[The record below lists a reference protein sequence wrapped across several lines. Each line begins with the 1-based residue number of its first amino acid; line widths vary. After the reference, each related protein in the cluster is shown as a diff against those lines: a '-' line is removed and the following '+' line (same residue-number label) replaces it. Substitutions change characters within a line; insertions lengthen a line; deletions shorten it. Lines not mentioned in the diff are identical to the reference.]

1 MKYSIHLNVY
11 DGPLDLLCDMISK
24 QKIDI
29 KDISIIEITKQY
41 LAYIN
46 MLEAMD
52 LEVTSDFITMATKLL
67 EIKSKY
73 LLFSQRELDEEED
86 PRLELMEQ
94 LKEYKKYKKASEVL
108 KDSVDYLN
116 QPYYR
121 NREEIIIDDKVD
133 LNEISIESIK
143 SILPY
148 IFKVKNIE
156 EENET
161 KKDERLN
168 KIVRGKIIS
177 VEEKIEYIQNILTTA
192 DKISFNNIIKDN
204 TKDEVIATFL
214 SLLELIKSK
223 EIVVV
228 QENFF
233 EDIIIKKQLRWHE
246 DIQKGLMIIGD
257 RMLLIMF
264 AYGEPISVKEL
275 NYAINEELS
284 PKEIEYMLNLL
295 KDEYEEQNRGIQ
307 IIKLEDRY
315 QMCTNKDY
323 TPYIKKVLEP
333 KRKKTL
339 SQATLETLTIIAYKQ
354 PITKVEI
361 ENIRGVK
368 CDKVLQT
375 LLENSLIRE
384 AGRLNKIGKPI
395 IYKTTDE
402 FLKLL
407 NIEKLEDLP
416 PIEEF
421 EENIK
426 MK

>member
-228 QENFF
+228 QEILF
-233 EDIIIKKQLRWHE
+233 EDIIIKK
-246 DIQKGLMIIGD
+246 
-257 RMLLIMF
+257 
-264 AYGEPISVKEL
+264 
-275 NYAINEELS
+275 N
-284 PKEIEYMLNLL
+284 
-295 KDEYEEQNRGIQ
+295 
-307 IIKLEDRY
+307 
-315 QMCTNKDY
+315 
-323 TPYIKKVLEP
+323 
-333 KRKKTL
+333 
-339 SQATLETLTIIAYKQ
+339 
-354 PITKVEI
+354 
-361 ENIRGVK
+361 
-368 CDKVLQT
+368 
-375 LLENSLIRE
+375 LEN
-384 AGRLNKIGKPI
+384 
-395 IYKTTDE
+395 
-402 FLKLL
+402 
-407 NIEKLEDLP
+407 
-416 PIEEF
+416 
-421 EENIK
+421 
-426 MK
+426 

>member
-192 DKISFNNIIKDN
+192 DNIC
-204 TKDEVIATFL
+204 F
-214 SLLELIKSK
+214 
-223 EIVVV
+223 
-228 QENFF
+228 
-233 EDIIIKKQLRWHE
+233 
-246 DIQKGLMIIGD
+246 
-257 RMLLIMF
+257 
-264 AYGEPISVKEL
+264 
-275 NYAINEELS
+275 
-284 PKEIEYMLNLL
+284 
-295 KDEYEEQNRGIQ
+295 
-307 IIKLEDRY
+307 
-315 QMCTNKDY
+315 
-323 TPYIKKVLEP
+323 
-333 KRKKTL
+333 
-339 SQATLETLTIIAYKQ
+339 
-354 PITKVEI
+354 
-361 ENIRGVK
+361 
-368 CDKVLQT
+368 
-375 LLENSLIRE
+375 
-384 AGRLNKIGKPI
+384 NKII
-395 IYKTTDE
+395 
-402 FLKLL
+402 
-407 NIEKLEDLP
+407 
-416 PIEEF
+416 
-421 EENIK
+421 
-426 MK
+426 

>member
-156 EENET
+156 EENKT

-177 VEEKIEYIQNILTTA
+177 VEEKIEYKNRIFTEEMRKNHTILCPQMSP
-192 DKISFNNIIKDN
+192 IHF
-204 TKDEVIATFL
+204 
-214 SLLELIKSK
+214 
-223 EIVVV
+223 
-228 QENFF
+228 
-233 EDIIIKKQLRWHE
+233 DIFR
-246 DIQKGLMIIGD
+246 
-257 RMLLIMF
+257 
-264 AYGEPISVKEL
+264 
-275 NYAINEELS
+275 
-284 PKEIEYMLNLL
+284 
-295 KDEYEEQNRGIQ
+295 
-307 IIKLEDRY
+307 
-315 QMCTNKDY
+315 
-323 TPYIKKVLEP
+323 
-333 KRKKTL
+333 
-339 SQATLETLTIIAYKQ
+339 
-354 PITKVEI
+354 
-361 ENIRGVK
+361 
-368 CDKVLQT
+368 
-375 LLENSLIRE
+375 
-384 AGRLNKIGKPI
+384 RL
-395 IYKTTDE
+395 
-402 FLKLL
+402 
-407 NIEKLEDLP
+407 
-416 PIEEF
+416 
-421 EENIK
+421 
-426 MK
+426 

>member
-46 MLEAMD
+46 MLESMD

-73 LLFSQRELDEEED
+73 LLFSQRDLDEEED

-133 LNEISIESIK
+133 LNEISIDSIK

-214 SLLELIKSK
+214 SLLELIKAK

-233 EDIIIKKQLRWHE
+233 EDIIIKK
-246 DIQKGLMIIGD
+246 
-257 RMLLIMF
+257 
-264 AYGEPISVKEL
+264 
-275 NYAINEELS
+275 N
-284 PKEIEYMLNLL
+284 
-295 KDEYEEQNRGIQ
+295 
-307 IIKLEDRY
+307 
-315 QMCTNKDY
+315 
-323 TPYIKKVLEP
+323 
-333 KRKKTL
+333 
-339 SQATLETLTIIAYKQ
+339 
-354 PITKVEI
+354 
-361 ENIRGVK
+361 
-368 CDKVLQT
+368 
-375 LLENSLIRE
+375 LEN
-384 AGRLNKIGKPI
+384 
-395 IYKTTDE
+395 
-402 FLKLL
+402 
-407 NIEKLEDLP
+407 
-416 PIEEF
+416 
-421 EENIK
+421 
-426 MK
+426 

>member
-121 NREEIIIDDKVD
+121 NREEIIIDDKID

-233 EDIIIKKQLRWHE
+233 EDIIIKK
-246 DIQKGLMIIGD
+246 
-257 RMLLIMF
+257 
-264 AYGEPISVKEL
+264 
-275 NYAINEELS
+275 N
-284 PKEIEYMLNLL
+284 
-295 KDEYEEQNRGIQ
+295 
-307 IIKLEDRY
+307 
-315 QMCTNKDY
+315 
-323 TPYIKKVLEP
+323 
-333 KRKKTL
+333 
-339 SQATLETLTIIAYKQ
+339 
-354 PITKVEI
+354 
-361 ENIRGVK
+361 
-368 CDKVLQT
+368 
-375 LLENSLIRE
+375 LEN
-384 AGRLNKIGKPI
+384 
-395 IYKTTDE
+395 
-402 FLKLL
+402 
-407 NIEKLEDLP
+407 
-416 PIEEF
+416 
-421 EENIK
+421 
-426 MK
+426 

>member
-73 LLFSQRELDEEED
+73 LLFLQRELDEEED

-133 LNEISIESIK
+133 LNEIYIDSIK

-214 SLLELIKSK
+214 SLLELIKAK

-233 EDIIIKKQLRWHE
+233 EDIIIKK
-246 DIQKGLMIIGD
+246 
-257 RMLLIMF
+257 
-264 AYGEPISVKEL
+264 
-275 NYAINEELS
+275 N
-284 PKEIEYMLNLL
+284 
-295 KDEYEEQNRGIQ
+295 
-307 IIKLEDRY
+307 
-315 QMCTNKDY
+315 
-323 TPYIKKVLEP
+323 
-333 KRKKTL
+333 
-339 SQATLETLTIIAYKQ
+339 
-354 PITKVEI
+354 
-361 ENIRGVK
+361 
-368 CDKVLQT
+368 
-375 LLENSLIRE
+375 LEN
-384 AGRLNKIGKPI
+384 
-395 IYKTTDE
+395 
-402 FLKLL
+402 
-407 NIEKLEDLP
+407 
-416 PIEEF
+416 
-421 EENIK
+421 
-426 MK
+426 

>member
-94 LKEYKKYKKASEVL
+94 LKEYKKYKKASEGL

-233 EDIIIKKQLRWHE
+233 EDIIIKK
-246 DIQKGLMIIGD
+246 
-257 RMLLIMF
+257 
-264 AYGEPISVKEL
+264 
-275 NYAINEELS
+275 N
-284 PKEIEYMLNLL
+284 
-295 KDEYEEQNRGIQ
+295 
-307 IIKLEDRY
+307 
-315 QMCTNKDY
+315 
-323 TPYIKKVLEP
+323 
-333 KRKKTL
+333 
-339 SQATLETLTIIAYKQ
+339 
-354 PITKVEI
+354 
-361 ENIRGVK
+361 
-368 CDKVLQT
+368 
-375 LLENSLIRE
+375 LEN
-384 AGRLNKIGKPI
+384 
-395 IYKTTDE
+395 
-402 FLKLL
+402 
-407 NIEKLEDLP
+407 
-416 PIEEF
+416 
-421 EENIK
+421 
-426 MK
+426 

>member
-233 EDIIIKKQLRWHE
+233 EDIIIKK
-246 DIQKGLMIIGD
+246 
-257 RMLLIMF
+257 
-264 AYGEPISVKEL
+264 
-275 NYAINEELS
+275 N
-284 PKEIEYMLNLL
+284 
-295 KDEYEEQNRGIQ
+295 
-307 IIKLEDRY
+307 
-315 QMCTNKDY
+315 
-323 TPYIKKVLEP
+323 
-333 KRKKTL
+333 
-339 SQATLETLTIIAYKQ
+339 LET
-354 PITKVEI
+354 
-361 ENIRGVK
+361 
-368 CDKVLQT
+368 
-375 LLENSLIRE
+375 
-384 AGRLNKIGKPI
+384 
-395 IYKTTDE
+395 
-402 FLKLL
+402 
-407 NIEKLEDLP
+407 
-416 PIEEF
+416 
-421 EENIK
+421 
-426 MK
+426 

>member
-156 EENET
+156 EENKT

-223 EIVVV
+223 EIVVI

-233 EDIIIKKQLRWHE
+233 EDIIIKK
-246 DIQKGLMIIGD
+246 
-257 RMLLIMF
+257 
-264 AYGEPISVKEL
+264 
-275 NYAINEELS
+275 N
-284 PKEIEYMLNLL
+284 
-295 KDEYEEQNRGIQ
+295 
-307 IIKLEDRY
+307 
-315 QMCTNKDY
+315 
-323 TPYIKKVLEP
+323 
-333 KRKKTL
+333 
-339 SQATLETLTIIAYKQ
+339 
-354 PITKVEI
+354 
-361 ENIRGVK
+361 
-368 CDKVLQT
+368 
-375 LLENSLIRE
+375 LEN
-384 AGRLNKIGKPI
+384 
-395 IYKTTDE
+395 
-402 FLKLL
+402 
-407 NIEKLEDLP
+407 
-416 PIEEF
+416 
-421 EENIK
+421 
-426 MK
+426 

>member
-73 LLFSQRELDEEED
+73 LLFSQRDLDEEED

-148 IFKVKNIE
+148 IFKVKNVE
-156 EENET
+156 EET

-233 EDIIIKKQLRWHE
+233 EDIIIKK
-246 DIQKGLMIIGD
+246 
-257 RMLLIMF
+257 
-264 AYGEPISVKEL
+264 
-275 NYAINEELS
+275 N
-284 PKEIEYMLNLL
+284 
-295 KDEYEEQNRGIQ
+295 
-307 IIKLEDRY
+307 
-315 QMCTNKDY
+315 
-323 TPYIKKVLEP
+323 
-333 KRKKTL
+333 
-339 SQATLETLTIIAYKQ
+339 
-354 PITKVEI
+354 
-361 ENIRGVK
+361 
-368 CDKVLQT
+368 
-375 LLENSLIRE
+375 LEN
-384 AGRLNKIGKPI
+384 
-395 IYKTTDE
+395 
-402 FLKLL
+402 
-407 NIEKLEDLP
+407 
-416 PIEEF
+416 
-421 EENIK
+421 
-426 MK
+426 

>member
-148 IFKVKNIE
+148 IFNVKNVE

-177 VEEKIEYIQNILTTA
+177 VEEKIEYIQNILTTT
-192 DKISFNNIIKDN
+192 DKISFNNKIKDN

-233 EDIIIKKQLRWHE
+233 EDIIIKK
-246 DIQKGLMIIGD
+246 
-257 RMLLIMF
+257 
-264 AYGEPISVKEL
+264 
-275 NYAINEELS
+275 N
-284 PKEIEYMLNLL
+284 
-295 KDEYEEQNRGIQ
+295 
-307 IIKLEDRY
+307 
-315 QMCTNKDY
+315 
-323 TPYIKKVLEP
+323 
-333 KRKKTL
+333 
-339 SQATLETLTIIAYKQ
+339 
-354 PITKVEI
+354 
-361 ENIRGVK
+361 
-368 CDKVLQT
+368 
-375 LLENSLIRE
+375 LEN
-384 AGRLNKIGKPI
+384 
-395 IYKTTDE
+395 
-402 FLKLL
+402 
-407 NIEKLEDLP
+407 
-416 PIEEF
+416 
-421 EENIK
+421 
-426 MK
+426 

>member
-52 LEVTSDFITMATKLL
+52 LEVTSDFITMSTKLL

-233 EDIIIKKQLRWHE
+233 EDIIIKK
-246 DIQKGLMIIGD
+246 
-257 RMLLIMF
+257 
-264 AYGEPISVKEL
+264 
-275 NYAINEELS
+275 N
-284 PKEIEYMLNLL
+284 
-295 KDEYEEQNRGIQ
+295 
-307 IIKLEDRY
+307 
-315 QMCTNKDY
+315 
-323 TPYIKKVLEP
+323 
-333 KRKKTL
+333 
-339 SQATLETLTIIAYKQ
+339 
-354 PITKVEI
+354 
-361 ENIRGVK
+361 
-368 CDKVLQT
+368 
-375 LLENSLIRE
+375 LEN
-384 AGRLNKIGKPI
+384 
-395 IYKTTDE
+395 
-402 FLKLL
+402 
-407 NIEKLEDLP
+407 
-416 PIEEF
+416 
-421 EENIK
+421 
-426 MK
+426 

>member
-204 TKDEVIATFL
+204 I
-214 SLLELIKSK
+214 
-223 EIVVV
+223 
-228 QENFF
+228 
-233 EDIIIKKQLRWHE
+233 
-246 DIQKGLMIIGD
+246 
-257 RMLLIMF
+257 
-264 AYGEPISVKEL
+264 
-275 NYAINEELS
+275 
-284 PKEIEYMLNLL
+284 
-295 KDEYEEQNRGIQ
+295 
-307 IIKLEDRY
+307 
-315 QMCTNKDY
+315 
-323 TPYIKKVLEP
+323 
-333 KRKKTL
+333 
-339 SQATLETLTIIAYKQ
+339 
-354 PITKVEI
+354 
-361 ENIRGVK
+361 
-368 CDKVLQT
+368 
-375 LLENSLIRE
+375 
-384 AGRLNKIGKPI
+384 
-395 IYKTTDE
+395 
-402 FLKLL
+402 
-407 NIEKLEDLP
+407 
-416 PIEEF
+416 
-421 EENIK
+421 
-426 MK
+426 

>member
-46 MLEAMD
+46 MLESMD

-73 LLFSQRELDEEED
+73 LLFSQRDLDEEED

-94 LKEYKKYKKASEVL
+94 LKEYKKYKKASEVI
-108 KDSVDYLN
+108 KDNVDYLN
-116 QPYYR
+116 QHYYR

-214 SLLELIKSK
+214 SLLELIKAK

-233 EDIIIKKQLRWHE
+233 EDIIIKK
-246 DIQKGLMIIGD
+246 
-257 RMLLIMF
+257 
-264 AYGEPISVKEL
+264 
-275 NYAINEELS
+275 N
-284 PKEIEYMLNLL
+284 
-295 KDEYEEQNRGIQ
+295 
-307 IIKLEDRY
+307 
-315 QMCTNKDY
+315 
-323 TPYIKKVLEP
+323 
-333 KRKKTL
+333 
-339 SQATLETLTIIAYKQ
+339 
-354 PITKVEI
+354 
-361 ENIRGVK
+361 
-368 CDKVLQT
+368 
-375 LLENSLIRE
+375 LEN
-384 AGRLNKIGKPI
+384 
-395 IYKTTDE
+395 
-402 FLKLL
+402 
-407 NIEKLEDLP
+407 
-416 PIEEF
+416 
-421 EENIK
+421 
-426 MK
+426 

>member
-192 DKISFNNIIKDN
+192 DKISFNNI
-204 TKDEVIATFL
+204 
-214 SLLELIKSK
+214 
-223 EIVVV
+223 
-228 QENFF
+228 
-233 EDIIIKKQLRWHE
+233 
-246 DIQKGLMIIGD
+246 
-257 RMLLIMF
+257 
-264 AYGEPISVKEL
+264 
-275 NYAINEELS
+275 
-284 PKEIEYMLNLL
+284 
-295 KDEYEEQNRGIQ
+295 
-307 IIKLEDRY
+307 
-315 QMCTNKDY
+315 
-323 TPYIKKVLEP
+323 
-333 KRKKTL
+333 
-339 SQATLETLTIIAYKQ
+339 
-354 PITKVEI
+354 
-361 ENIRGVK
+361 
-368 CDKVLQT
+368 
-375 LLENSLIRE
+375 
-384 AGRLNKIGKPI
+384 
-395 IYKTTDE
+395 
-402 FLKLL
+402 
-407 NIEKLEDLP
+407 
-416 PIEEF
+416 
-421 EENIK
+421 
-426 MK
+426 

>member
-73 LLFSQRELDEEED
+73 LLFSQRELDEED

-214 SLLELIKSK
+214 SLLELIKAK

-233 EDIIIKKQLRWHE
+233 EDIIIKK
-246 DIQKGLMIIGD
+246 
-257 RMLLIMF
+257 
-264 AYGEPISVKEL
+264 
-275 NYAINEELS
+275 N
-284 PKEIEYMLNLL
+284 
-295 KDEYEEQNRGIQ
+295 
-307 IIKLEDRY
+307 
-315 QMCTNKDY
+315 
-323 TPYIKKVLEP
+323 
-333 KRKKTL
+333 
-339 SQATLETLTIIAYKQ
+339 
-354 PITKVEI
+354 
-361 ENIRGVK
+361 
-368 CDKVLQT
+368 
-375 LLENSLIRE
+375 LEN
-384 AGRLNKIGKPI
+384 
-395 IYKTTDE
+395 
-402 FLKLL
+402 
-407 NIEKLEDLP
+407 
-416 PIEEF
+416 
-421 EENIK
+421 
-426 MK
+426 

>member
-204 TKDEVIATFL
+204 TKDELIATFL

-233 EDIIIKKQLRWHE
+233 EDIIIKK
-246 DIQKGLMIIGD
+246 
-257 RMLLIMF
+257 
-264 AYGEPISVKEL
+264 
-275 NYAINEELS
+275 N
-284 PKEIEYMLNLL
+284 
-295 KDEYEEQNRGIQ
+295 
-307 IIKLEDRY
+307 
-315 QMCTNKDY
+315 
-323 TPYIKKVLEP
+323 
-333 KRKKTL
+333 
-339 SQATLETLTIIAYKQ
+339 
-354 PITKVEI
+354 
-361 ENIRGVK
+361 
-368 CDKVLQT
+368 
-375 LLENSLIRE
+375 LEN
-384 AGRLNKIGKPI
+384 
-395 IYKTTDE
+395 
-402 FLKLL
+402 
-407 NIEKLEDLP
+407 
-416 PIEEF
+416 
-421 EENIK
+421 
-426 MK
+426 

>member
-46 MLEAMD
+46 MLESMD

-73 LLFSQRELDEEED
+73 LLFSQRDLDEEED

-94 LKEYKKYKKASEVL
+94 LKEYKKYKKASEVI
-108 KDSVDYLN
+108 KDNVDYLN
-116 QPYYR
+116 QPYHR
-121 NREEIIIDDKVD
+121 TREEVIIDDKMD
-133 LNEISIESIK
+133 LSEISIESIK

-148 IFKVKNIE
+148 IFKVKNVE
-156 EENET
+156 EEET

-214 SLLELIKSK
+214 SLLELIKAK

-233 EDIIIKKQLRWHE
+233 EDIIIKK
-246 DIQKGLMIIGD
+246 
-257 RMLLIMF
+257 
-264 AYGEPISVKEL
+264 
-275 NYAINEELS
+275 N
-284 PKEIEYMLNLL
+284 
-295 KDEYEEQNRGIQ
+295 
-307 IIKLEDRY
+307 
-315 QMCTNKDY
+315 
-323 TPYIKKVLEP
+323 
-333 KRKKTL
+333 
-339 SQATLETLTIIAYKQ
+339 
-354 PITKVEI
+354 
-361 ENIRGVK
+361 
-368 CDKVLQT
+368 
-375 LLENSLIRE
+375 LEN
-384 AGRLNKIGKPI
+384 
-395 IYKTTDE
+395 
-402 FLKLL
+402 
-407 NIEKLEDLP
+407 
-416 PIEEF
+416 
-421 EENIK
+421 
-426 MK
+426 

>member
-52 LEVTSDFITMATKLL
+52 LEVTSDFITIATKLL

-233 EDIIIKKQLRWHE
+233 EDIIIKK
-246 DIQKGLMIIGD
+246 
-257 RMLLIMF
+257 
-264 AYGEPISVKEL
+264 
-275 NYAINEELS
+275 N
-284 PKEIEYMLNLL
+284 
-295 KDEYEEQNRGIQ
+295 
-307 IIKLEDRY
+307 
-315 QMCTNKDY
+315 
-323 TPYIKKVLEP
+323 
-333 KRKKTL
+333 
-339 SQATLETLTIIAYKQ
+339 
-354 PITKVEI
+354 
-361 ENIRGVK
+361 
-368 CDKVLQT
+368 
-375 LLENSLIRE
+375 LEN
-384 AGRLNKIGKPI
+384 
-395 IYKTTDE
+395 
-402 FLKLL
+402 
-407 NIEKLEDLP
+407 
-416 PIEEF
+416 
-421 EENIK
+421 
-426 MK
+426 

>member
-116 QPYYR
+116 QPYYI

-233 EDIIIKKQLRWHE
+233 EDIIIKK
-246 DIQKGLMIIGD
+246 
-257 RMLLIMF
+257 
-264 AYGEPISVKEL
+264 
-275 NYAINEELS
+275 N
-284 PKEIEYMLNLL
+284 
-295 KDEYEEQNRGIQ
+295 
-307 IIKLEDRY
+307 
-315 QMCTNKDY
+315 
-323 TPYIKKVLEP
+323 
-333 KRKKTL
+333 
-339 SQATLETLTIIAYKQ
+339 
-354 PITKVEI
+354 
-361 ENIRGVK
+361 
-368 CDKVLQT
+368 
-375 LLENSLIRE
+375 LEN
-384 AGRLNKIGKPI
+384 
-395 IYKTTDE
+395 
-402 FLKLL
+402 
-407 NIEKLEDLP
+407 
-416 PIEEF
+416 
-421 EENIK
+421 
-426 MK
+426 

>member
-73 LLFSQRELDEEED
+73 LLFSQRDLDEEED

-233 EDIIIKKQLRWHE
+233 EDIIIKK
-246 DIQKGLMIIGD
+246 
-257 RMLLIMF
+257 
-264 AYGEPISVKEL
+264 
-275 NYAINEELS
+275 N
-284 PKEIEYMLNLL
+284 
-295 KDEYEEQNRGIQ
+295 
-307 IIKLEDRY
+307 
-315 QMCTNKDY
+315 
-323 TPYIKKVLEP
+323 
-333 KRKKTL
+333 
-339 SQATLETLTIIAYKQ
+339 
-354 PITKVEI
+354 
-361 ENIRGVK
+361 
-368 CDKVLQT
+368 
-375 LLENSLIRE
+375 LEN
-384 AGRLNKIGKPI
+384 
-395 IYKTTDE
+395 
-402 FLKLL
+402 
-407 NIEKLEDLP
+407 
-416 PIEEF
+416 
-421 EENIK
+421 
-426 MK
+426 

>member
-214 SLLELIKSK
+214 SLLELIKAK

-233 EDIIIKKQLRWHE
+233 EDIIIKK
-246 DIQKGLMIIGD
+246 
-257 RMLLIMF
+257 
-264 AYGEPISVKEL
+264 
-275 NYAINEELS
+275 N
-284 PKEIEYMLNLL
+284 
-295 KDEYEEQNRGIQ
+295 
-307 IIKLEDRY
+307 
-315 QMCTNKDY
+315 
-323 TPYIKKVLEP
+323 
-333 KRKKTL
+333 
-339 SQATLETLTIIAYKQ
+339 
-354 PITKVEI
+354 
-361 ENIRGVK
+361 
-368 CDKVLQT
+368 
-375 LLENSLIRE
+375 LEN
-384 AGRLNKIGKPI
+384 
-395 IYKTTDE
+395 
-402 FLKLL
+402 
-407 NIEKLEDLP
+407 
-416 PIEEF
+416 
-421 EENIK
+421 
-426 MK
+426 

>member
-133 LNEISIESIK
+133 LNEISIDSIK

-228 QENFF
+228 QENLF
-233 EDIIIKKQLRWHE
+233 EDIIIKK
-246 DIQKGLMIIGD
+246 
-257 RMLLIMF
+257 
-264 AYGEPISVKEL
+264 
-275 NYAINEELS
+275 N
-284 PKEIEYMLNLL
+284 
-295 KDEYEEQNRGIQ
+295 
-307 IIKLEDRY
+307 
-315 QMCTNKDY
+315 
-323 TPYIKKVLEP
+323 
-333 KRKKTL
+333 
-339 SQATLETLTIIAYKQ
+339 
-354 PITKVEI
+354 
-361 ENIRGVK
+361 
-368 CDKVLQT
+368 
-375 LLENSLIRE
+375 LEN
-384 AGRLNKIGKPI
+384 
-395 IYKTTDE
+395 
-402 FLKLL
+402 
-407 NIEKLEDLP
+407 
-416 PIEEF
+416 
-421 EENIK
+421 
-426 MK
+426 

>member
-41 LAYIN
+41 IAYIN

-233 EDIIIKKQLRWHE
+233 EDIIIKK
-246 DIQKGLMIIGD
+246 
-257 RMLLIMF
+257 
-264 AYGEPISVKEL
+264 
-275 NYAINEELS
+275 N
-284 PKEIEYMLNLL
+284 
-295 KDEYEEQNRGIQ
+295 
-307 IIKLEDRY
+307 
-315 QMCTNKDY
+315 
-323 TPYIKKVLEP
+323 
-333 KRKKTL
+333 
-339 SQATLETLTIIAYKQ
+339 
-354 PITKVEI
+354 
-361 ENIRGVK
+361 
-368 CDKVLQT
+368 
-375 LLENSLIRE
+375 LEN
-384 AGRLNKIGKPI
+384 
-395 IYKTTDE
+395 
-402 FLKLL
+402 
-407 NIEKLEDLP
+407 
-416 PIEEF
+416 
-421 EENIK
+421 
-426 MK
+426 

>member
-133 LNEISIESIK
+133 LNEISIDSIK

-177 VEEKIEYIQNILTTA
+177 VEEKIGAQL
-192 DKISFNNIIKDN
+192 K
-204 TKDEVIATFL
+204 
-214 SLLELIKSK
+214 KSHC
-223 EIVVV
+223 
-228 QENFF
+228 N
-233 EDIIIKKQLRWHE
+233 R
-246 DIQKGLMIIGD
+246 KG
-257 RMLLIMF
+257 
-264 AYGEPISVKEL
+264 K
-275 NYAINEELS
+275 
-284 PKEIEYMLNLL
+284 
-295 KDEYEEQNRGIQ
+295 
-307 IIKLEDRY
+307 
-315 QMCTNKDY
+315 
-323 TPYIKKVLEP
+323 
-333 KRKKTL
+333 
-339 SQATLETLTIIAYKQ
+339 
-354 PITKVEI
+354 
-361 ENIRGVK
+361 
-368 CDKVLQT
+368 
-375 LLENSLIRE
+375 
-384 AGRLNKIGKPI
+384 
-395 IYKTTDE
+395 
-402 FLKLL
+402 
-407 NIEKLEDLP
+407 
-416 PIEEF
+416 
-421 EENIK
+421 
-426 MK
+426 

>member
-73 LLFSQRELDEEED
+73 LLFSQRDLDEEED

-214 SLLELIKSK
+214 SLLELIKAK

-233 EDIIIKKQLRWHE
+233 EDIIIKK
-246 DIQKGLMIIGD
+246 
-257 RMLLIMF
+257 
-264 AYGEPISVKEL
+264 
-275 NYAINEELS
+275 N
-284 PKEIEYMLNLL
+284 
-295 KDEYEEQNRGIQ
+295 
-307 IIKLEDRY
+307 
-315 QMCTNKDY
+315 
-323 TPYIKKVLEP
+323 
-333 KRKKTL
+333 
-339 SQATLETLTIIAYKQ
+339 
-354 PITKVEI
+354 
-361 ENIRGVK
+361 
-368 CDKVLQT
+368 
-375 LLENSLIRE
+375 LEN
-384 AGRLNKIGKPI
+384 
-395 IYKTTDE
+395 
-402 FLKLL
+402 
-407 NIEKLEDLP
+407 
-416 PIEEF
+416 
-421 EENIK
+421 
-426 MK
+426 

>member
-1 MKYSIHLNVY
+1 
-11 DGPLDLLCDMISK
+11 MISK

-108 KDSVDYLN
+108 KENLDYLN

-148 IFKVKNIE
+148 IFKVKNVK

-177 VEEKIEYIQNILTTA
+177 VEEKIEYIENILLNN
-192 DKISFNNIIKDN
+192 DKISFNKIIEN
-204 TKDEVIATFL
+204 NSKDEVIATFL

-223 EIVVV
+223 KIVVV

-233 EDIIIKKQLRWHE
+233 EDIIIKK
-246 DIQKGLMIIGD
+246 
-257 RMLLIMF
+257 
-264 AYGEPISVKEL
+264 
-275 NYAINEELS
+275 N
-284 PKEIEYMLNLL
+284 
-295 KDEYEEQNRGIQ
+295 
-307 IIKLEDRY
+307 
-315 QMCTNKDY
+315 
-323 TPYIKKVLEP
+323 
-333 KRKKTL
+333 
-339 SQATLETLTIIAYKQ
+339 
-354 PITKVEI
+354 
-361 ENIRGVK
+361 
-368 CDKVLQT
+368 
-375 LLENSLIRE
+375 LEN
-384 AGRLNKIGKPI
+384 
-395 IYKTTDE
+395 
-402 FLKLL
+402 
-407 NIEKLEDLP
+407 
-416 PIEEF
+416 
-421 EENIK
+421 
-426 MK
+426 

>member
-133 LNEISIESIK
+133 LNEISIESIR

-233 EDIIIKKQLRWHE
+233 EDIIIKK
-246 DIQKGLMIIGD
+246 
-257 RMLLIMF
+257 
-264 AYGEPISVKEL
+264 
-275 NYAINEELS
+275 N
-284 PKEIEYMLNLL
+284 
-295 KDEYEEQNRGIQ
+295 
-307 IIKLEDRY
+307 
-315 QMCTNKDY
+315 
-323 TPYIKKVLEP
+323 
-333 KRKKTL
+333 
-339 SQATLETLTIIAYKQ
+339 
-354 PITKVEI
+354 
-361 ENIRGVK
+361 
-368 CDKVLQT
+368 
-375 LLENSLIRE
+375 LEN
-384 AGRLNKIGKPI
+384 
-395 IYKTTDE
+395 
-402 FLKLL
+402 
-407 NIEKLEDLP
+407 
-416 PIEEF
+416 
-421 EENIK
+421 
-426 MK
+426 

>member
-46 MLEAMD
+46 MLEDMD

-73 LLFSQRELDEEED
+73 LLFSQRELDEED

-233 EDIIIKKQLRWHE
+233 EDIIIKK
-246 DIQKGLMIIGD
+246 
-257 RMLLIMF
+257 
-264 AYGEPISVKEL
+264 
-275 NYAINEELS
+275 N
-284 PKEIEYMLNLL
+284 
-295 KDEYEEQNRGIQ
+295 
-307 IIKLEDRY
+307 
-315 QMCTNKDY
+315 
-323 TPYIKKVLEP
+323 
-333 KRKKTL
+333 
-339 SQATLETLTIIAYKQ
+339 
-354 PITKVEI
+354 
-361 ENIRGVK
+361 
-368 CDKVLQT
+368 
-375 LLENSLIRE
+375 LEN
-384 AGRLNKIGKPI
+384 
-395 IYKTTDE
+395 
-402 FLKLL
+402 
-407 NIEKLEDLP
+407 
-416 PIEEF
+416 
-421 EENIK
+421 
-426 MK
+426 

>member
-1 MKYSIHLNVY
+1 MKYNVQLKVY
-11 DGPLDLLCDMISK
+11 EGPLDLLYDMISK

-233 EDIIIKKQLRWHE
+233 EDIIIKK
-246 DIQKGLMIIGD
+246 
-257 RMLLIMF
+257 
-264 AYGEPISVKEL
+264 
-275 NYAINEELS
+275 N
-284 PKEIEYMLNLL
+284 
-295 KDEYEEQNRGIQ
+295 
-307 IIKLEDRY
+307 
-315 QMCTNKDY
+315 
-323 TPYIKKVLEP
+323 
-333 KRKKTL
+333 
-339 SQATLETLTIIAYKQ
+339 
-354 PITKVEI
+354 
-361 ENIRGVK
+361 
-368 CDKVLQT
+368 
-375 LLENSLIRE
+375 LEN
-384 AGRLNKIGKPI
+384 
-395 IYKTTDE
+395 
-402 FLKLL
+402 
-407 NIEKLEDLP
+407 
-416 PIEEF
+416 
-421 EENIK
+421 
-426 MK
+426 

>member
-177 VEEKIEYIQNILTTA
+177 VEENIEYIQNILTTA

-233 EDIIIKKQLRWHE
+233 EDIIIKK
-246 DIQKGLMIIGD
+246 
-257 RMLLIMF
+257 
-264 AYGEPISVKEL
+264 
-275 NYAINEELS
+275 N
-284 PKEIEYMLNLL
+284 
-295 KDEYEEQNRGIQ
+295 
-307 IIKLEDRY
+307 
-315 QMCTNKDY
+315 
-323 TPYIKKVLEP
+323 
-333 KRKKTL
+333 
-339 SQATLETLTIIAYKQ
+339 
-354 PITKVEI
+354 
-361 ENIRGVK
+361 
-368 CDKVLQT
+368 
-375 LLENSLIRE
+375 LEN
-384 AGRLNKIGKPI
+384 
-395 IYKTTDE
+395 
-402 FLKLL
+402 
-407 NIEKLEDLP
+407 
-416 PIEEF
+416 
-421 EENIK
+421 
-426 MK
+426 

>member
-168 KIVRGKIIS
+168 KIVKGKIIS

-233 EDIIIKKQLRWHE
+233 EDIIIKK
-246 DIQKGLMIIGD
+246 
-257 RMLLIMF
+257 
-264 AYGEPISVKEL
+264 
-275 NYAINEELS
+275 N
-284 PKEIEYMLNLL
+284 
-295 KDEYEEQNRGIQ
+295 
-307 IIKLEDRY
+307 
-315 QMCTNKDY
+315 
-323 TPYIKKVLEP
+323 
-333 KRKKTL
+333 
-339 SQATLETLTIIAYKQ
+339 
-354 PITKVEI
+354 
-361 ENIRGVK
+361 
-368 CDKVLQT
+368 
-375 LLENSLIRE
+375 LEN
-384 AGRLNKIGKPI
+384 
-395 IYKTTDE
+395 
-402 FLKLL
+402 
-407 NIEKLEDLP
+407 
-416 PIEEF
+416 
-421 EENIK
+421 
-426 MK
+426 